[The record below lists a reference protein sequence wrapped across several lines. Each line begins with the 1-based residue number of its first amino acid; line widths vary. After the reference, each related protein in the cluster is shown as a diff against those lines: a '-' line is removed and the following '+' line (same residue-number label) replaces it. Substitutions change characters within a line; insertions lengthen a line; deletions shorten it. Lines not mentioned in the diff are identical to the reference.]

1 MKSFLKIF
9 SLLSVAF
16 ACTACDD
23 NTAMI
28 GMEIMPDG
36 TTEAEPKTFPIET
49 KTVVVDAVLA
59 NTSTCYLGCVVDPEL
74 QVRTTSDFLAQFHI
88 PENFSLPKKEKMIT
102 NEHGEVIMDSCDI
115 RIYFE
120 EYYGDSLATM
130 KMRVRELS
138 REKIMEEGVQYYT
151 NLNPQDFLGNN
162 PAVDKSL
169 TYAIKDLSRPD
180 NETSGTTYYRQ
191 VAIKLDSTYAQRIAN
206 LYYSNPE
213 YFKNSY
219 QFIHHVCP
227 GFYFEHT
234 GGLGSMLTTA
244 MMGMNLYFRYH
255 STTNEGNDTI
265 VDGMQRLA
273 ATEEVIQNTRI
284 ANNYPD
290 ALKPEEIN
298 KNPYTFL
305 KTPASLFTEIN
316 IPLTELIAGTHY
328 NDSISQA
335 KLSIR
340 RFEKTNETKYPMAQP
355 STLLLIRKD
364 KVKDFFEQGLLPDS
378 KTSFLATWSTT
389 AKVYQFANIAKMLT
403 DMKNELDANARVT
416 KEDDEATRTAKYEAW
431 LENADP
437 DWNKLMLIPV
447 KADYTTTPSYYGQTI
462 NSLRSVRHE
471 LGLSSTKLEGGK
483 DNPLNLEVI
492 YTRKSAK

>member
-255 STTNEGNDTI
+255 TTTNEGNDTI

-273 ATEEVIQNTRI
+273 ATDEVIQN
-284 ANNYPD
+284 
-290 ALKPEEIN
+290 
-298 KNPYTFL
+298 
-305 KTPASLFTEIN
+305 
-316 IPLTELIAGTHY
+316 
-328 NDSISQA
+328 
-335 KLSIR
+335 
-340 RFEKTNETKYPMAQP
+340 TNETKYPMAQP

-403 DMKNELDANARVT
+403 DMKNELDANAGVT